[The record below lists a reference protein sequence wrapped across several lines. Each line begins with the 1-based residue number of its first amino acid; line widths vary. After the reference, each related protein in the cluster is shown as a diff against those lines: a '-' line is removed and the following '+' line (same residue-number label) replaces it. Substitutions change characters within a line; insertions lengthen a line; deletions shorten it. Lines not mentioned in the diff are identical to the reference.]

1 MAQHSDQLYCTL
13 SVRKTYCI
21 RLAFENPC
29 VQRIRYVS
37 TVSHRYTMHNKYCFP
52 YRKLNW
58 WIKSSSLN
66 RRNALFIRWWLVHR
80 WFRLSASAES
90 GEQGFGDTYLIFI
103 MVFSW
108 QTYAR
113 NWKDLKF
120 RTANEKS
127 TLNTQFSHVS
137 TCKSH
142 FAHLPDLSAP
152 SPTSEME
159 VANDTLQNSRILL
172 VQIYHRSAFVRDTI
186 QVNKRLMPNEKFDMD
201 YL

>member
-90 GEQGFGDTYLIFI
+90 GEQGFRDTYLIFI
-103 MVFSW
+103 MVLSW
-108 QTYAR
+108 QTYGR
-113 NWKDLKF
+113 NWNDLKF
-120 RTANEKS
+120 RTANDKFHDHS
-127 TLNTQFSHVS
+127 QFVKTNGLAWSQHAHVLHYKHVLDREYPKHKQWEIFS
-137 TCKSH
+137 
-142 FAHLPDLSAP
+142 
-152 SPTSEME
+152 
-159 VANDTLQNSRILL
+159 
-172 VQIYHRSAFVRDTI
+172 
-186 QVNKRLMPNEKFDMD
+186 
-201 YL
+201 